1 MTMRVAL
8 AALAVACAAC
18 AWNCLADAVGR
29 AGISDEPMLYF
40 HASAGDPAFGSVDLQ
55 NLSAGMVAQLRR
67 ADPSTAQ
74 WQSSFAVFVDQAGSP
89 ASALSPSENLPPIL
103 GQYQILPNGVRFT
116 PRFPP
121 LQGLK
126 YHATAD
132 LSAVLG
138 SLGPANRLSLAFS
151 LPPAAVTASTV
162 VDKVF
167 PSGDVLPENLLRFY
181 VFFSAPMQ
189 RGQARDQIVLLGPD
203 GQPVSAAFFN
213 APTELWD
220 PAMERL
226 TVLLD
231 PGRIKRGVGP
241 NVELGPPLR
250 QGDRYTLVIGTHM
263 IDATGNRLRGTF
275 AKSFRV
281 AAANRKA
288 IDPRQWIVT
297 PPAGGTRQAL
307 ALTFPAPLDQALL
320 SRDIRIVGAGQKP
333 VAGDIEIDQ
342 HETRWAF
349 TPSAP
354 WQAGLYHVEVG
365 ASLEDVSG
373 NTIWAPFDVDE
384 RNSAASQ
391 SAQRQVRLPLT
402 ICPDKKT
409 DLQRESNDKRWWQK
423 NALLTGQLMGGRACL
438 STVARL

>member
-1 MTMRVAL
+1 MTIRLAL
-8 AALAVACAAC
+8 AALAVAGSAC
-18 AWNCLADAVGR
+18 GWNCHADEVGS
-29 AGISDEPMLYF
+29 ASTGGEPMLYF
-40 HASAGDPAFGSVDLQ
+40 HANATDPAFGSVDLQ
-55 NLSAGMVAQLRR
+55 NLSAEMLAQLRH

-89 ASALSPSENLPPIL
+89 ASALSSSESLPPII

-121 LQGLK
+121 VQGLE
-126 YHATAD
+126 YRATAD
-132 LSAVLG
+132 LSAVVGRLA
-138 SLGPANRLSLAFS
+138 PANRLSLAFS
-151 LPPAAVTASTV
+151 LPAAAVTALTV
-162 VDKVF
+162 VDRVF
-167 PSGDVLPENLLRFY
+167 PTGDVLPENLLRFY
-181 VFFSAPMQ
+181 VYFSAPMQ

-203 GQPVSAAFFN
+203 GRPISAAFFN

-250 QGDRYTLVIGTHM
+250 QGDRYTLVIGAHM
-263 IDATGNRLRGTF
+263 IDAMGNPLRGSFT
-275 AKSFRV
+275 KSFRV
-281 AAANRKA
+281 VPAIRNA
-288 IDPRQWIVT
+288 IDPRQWTVSL
-297 PPAGGTRQAL
+297 PASGTLQPL
-307 ALTFPAPLDQALL
+307 ALTFPASIDQALL
-320 SRDIRIVGAGQKP
+320 SRDIRIVGASQKP

-354 WQAGLYHVEVG
+354 WQAGLYHLEVG

-373 NTIWAPFDVDE
+373 NTIWAPFDIDA
-384 RNSAASQ
+384 RNDAAWQ
-391 SAQRQVRLPLT
+391 SAQSQVSLPLV
-402 ICPDKKT
+402 ICPDKKA
-409 DLQRESNDKRWWQK
+409 DLQLEPNDKRWWQK
-423 NALLTGQLMGGRACL
+423 MRCL
-438 STVARL
+438 QGS